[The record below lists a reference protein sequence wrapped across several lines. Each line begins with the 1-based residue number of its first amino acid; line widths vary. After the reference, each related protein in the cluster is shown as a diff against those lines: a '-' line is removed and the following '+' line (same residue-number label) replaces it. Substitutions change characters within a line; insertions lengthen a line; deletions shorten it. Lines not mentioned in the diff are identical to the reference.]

1 MKISNDIKR
10 VRIDN
15 LAERLRSNKIDV
27 SNSYFSTDLAIVK
40 AMDMLLNV
48 ASNIGSEAMILDE
61 MRLMVISSGT
71 VTVRINFQDFTF
83 SDGDLLFLGANGVFD
98 PSAVCLSD
106 DFSGYA
112 LSVSTKMLDTVFRNV
127 SPKILSESVRQ
138 FSVKLSDDDK
148 CFLSQSHR
156 LLLDYVLLHGQEGE
170 VVKCMIASMM
180 WYVDGLYSEKKVTQ
194 LSVSREQR
202 LFADFIRLA
211 NEYAVKEHKL
221 EFYADR
227 LFLSARYLSSLIY
240 KTSGKSVKG
249 WLDEIIISRAK
260 TALLYTDK
268 TVSEISDDLCFPN
281 ASFFCKYFRRLT
293 GVSPQSLRASVGK
306 FRP

>member
-61 MRLMVISSGT
+61 MRLVVISSGT

-83 SDGDLLFLGANGVFD
+83 SDGDLLFLGANGVVD

-156 LLLDYVLLHGQEGE
+156 LLLDYVLFHGQEGE

-180 WYVDGLYSEKKVTQ
+180 WYVDGLYSEKKVPQ